1 MLLITGNDIM
11 PQTPLE
17 VLNCTFF
24 LLFGAVFVVFIRGN
38 ISAEI
43 KRAQDQVDKFQN
55 TYNYVFFS
63 M

>member
-1 MLLITGNDIM
+1 M